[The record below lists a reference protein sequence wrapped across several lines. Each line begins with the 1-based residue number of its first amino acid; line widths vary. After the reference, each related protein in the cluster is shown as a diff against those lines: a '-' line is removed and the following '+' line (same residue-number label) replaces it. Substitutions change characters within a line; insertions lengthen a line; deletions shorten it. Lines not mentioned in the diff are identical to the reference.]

1 MRGRQSHQLNVVVR
15 EQLGRLIV
23 GPLVAV
29 RAQSRLINDMIRN
42 VLSVFDCSTRVVD
55 SLVALAW

>member
-1 MRGRQSHQLNVVVR
+1 MVR
-15 EQLGRLIV
+15 EQLSGLVV
-23 GPLVAV
+23 GPLVAI

-42 VLSVFDCSTRVVD
+42 VLSVLDRRTRVVD